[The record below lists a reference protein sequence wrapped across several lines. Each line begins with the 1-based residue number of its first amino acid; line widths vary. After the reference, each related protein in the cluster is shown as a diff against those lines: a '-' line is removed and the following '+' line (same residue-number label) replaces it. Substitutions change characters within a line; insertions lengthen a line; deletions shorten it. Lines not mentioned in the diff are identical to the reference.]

1 MRFRYAAALLALGAT
16 FLAPGAA
23 WAGEDEATTR
33 PAETVLPAICDY
45 SAGEC
50 PIVFDPATD
59 KCVISR
65 RWVWVGREGQW
76 TIMEWTVG
84 DNPELDAAVS
94 AANDQWTQWIVNG
107 DLASINEACGF
118 KQPAEPE
125 TPMPRP
131 DSEVPTDVGTDT
143 PASEPG
149 SGGEG
154 SEEPPPTGTP
164 EPDGGDPNQ
173 TGLPPIPAECN
184 QGDGRFVCP
193 DGNPP
198 YGCWAIEVN
207 ARVVGICIDPPIDLP
222 IDRPYPPEPPISLCE
237 WEPTRCQWSLESGP
251 VGASSGQ
258 PKPKKSKGVKKKAA
272 GKRRAGTKRNA
283 ARNPAAKK
291 SPKSAKRKPK
301 ASRR

>member
-1 MRFRYAAALLALGAT
+1 MRFRYTAALLALGAM

-23 WAGEDEATTR
+23 WAAEDEATAR

-65 RWVWVGREGQW
+65 QWIWVGREGQW
-76 TIMEWTVG
+76 TIMGWTVG
-84 DNPELDAAVS
+84 DNPDLDAAVS
-94 AANDQWTQWIVNG
+94 VANDQWTQWIVKG
-107 DLASINEACGF
+107 DIASINDACGF

-125 TPMPRP
+125 TPAPQP
-131 DSEVPTDVGTDT
+131 DSEVPTDAGTDT
-143 PASEPG
+143 PPSEPG

-173 TGLPPIPAECN
+173 TGLPLIPAECN
-184 QGDGRFVCP
+184 QGDGRYVCP

-207 ARVVGICIDPPIDLP
+207 ARVVGICIDPPIDQP
-222 IDRPYPPEPPISLCE
+222 DPAISLCE
-237 WEPTRCQWSLESGP
+237 WEPTSCERVVESGP
-251 VGASSGQ
+251 ASVASGQ
-258 PKPKKSKGVKKKAA
+258 PKPQKPKVVNKKAA
-272 GKRRAGTKRNA
+272 GKRRAATKRKA
-283 ARNPAAKK
+283 AKNPAPRK
-291 SPKSAKRKPK
+291 SPKSGKRKPK